1 MLLTLL
7 WLFTMLG
14 CTSCSTPME
23 SVPNHTMR
31 IGQPEMESGKE
42 LDLNIFTNK
51 AECLGAGVSP
61 DEVHLCTPWM
71 DRSTGQVRLG
81 FQFRLE
87 SEPFPLPVWKE
98 HVDVLHDGAKVL
110 DGEGAMRVEVIPHG
124 PNRANQIFLLVIDG
138 SASMTNVDNDG
149 QQRIEKVREALLMD
163 EVVDKFFPGDGIKTG
178 VVLLTFTNGIPQP
191 VGGKLEVIKNPG
203 KYRKVVRDQ
212 LGVRGGYTHLYDA
225 VRDSTGILLQ
235 NEELEYHLALWQAE
249 PTVVVLTD
257 GFNNQAYD
265 DTCGTNAPRLSML
278 LKHLDNVRHGDEVDI
293 RTRPSVYAVGLGRP
307 LRRKTKVLAAVDPK
321 VKDVKP
327 RKLCGGKFV
336 NERIDGGLERVG
348 IDNGSLEWIAT
359 HGGGFSFVRQDSEG
373 IGRAFAEAAATRYD
387 WFELRYQVDPAY
399 LRREFETTM
408 RLRTFASAEA
418 KVKLYPSGWLDP
430 PTSVLDDDG
439 WAQPAPRRQII
450 AQVMPLLGLL
460 AGLIFLSAGLF
471 NTRRALFG
479 RVGRPKSPPGA

>member
-1 MLLTLL
+1 VLVTLL
-7 WLFTMLG
+7 WLFTLMG

-23 SVPNHTMR
+23 SVPGHTMR
-31 IGQPEMESGKE
+31 IGQPEITEGKE
-42 LDLNIFTNK
+42 LDLKIFTNE
-51 AECLGAGVSP
+51 AECLGSGVSP
-61 DEVHLCTPWM
+61 DEVNLCTPWM

-98 HVDVLHDGAKVL
+98 HVDVLHDGATVL
-110 DGEGAMRVEVIPHG
+110 DNEGVMRVQVIPHG
-124 PNRANQIFLLVIDG
+124 PNRANQIFILVIDG
-138 SASMTNVDNDG
+138 SASMMNVDSDG
-149 QQRIEKVREALLMD
+149 EQRIEKVREALLMP
-163 EVVDKFFPGDGIKTG
+163 EVVERFFPGDGIKTG
-178 VVLLTFTNGIPQP
+178 VVLMTFTNGTPQP
-191 VGGKLEVIKNPG
+191 VGGKIEVIKSAG

-225 VRDSTGILLQ
+225 VRDSTGILLD
-235 NEELEYHLALWQAE
+235 NKEIRYHLDLWQAE

-265 DTCGTNAPRLSML
+265 DTCGSNAPRLSML
-278 LKHLDNVRHGDEVDI
+278 LKHLDNVRRGDNVDI
-293 RTRPSVYAVGLGRP
+293 RSRPSVYAVGLGRP
-307 LRRKTKVLAAVDPK
+307 LRRKTKVLEAVDEK

-348 IDNGSLEWIAT
+348 IDNASLQWMAT
-359 HGGGFSFVRQDSEG
+359 HGGGFAFVRQDSEG
-373 IGRAFAEAAATRYD
+373 IGKAFAEAAATRYD

-399 LRREFETTM
+399 LRREFETTL

-418 KVKLYPSGWLDP
+418 KVKLFPSGWMDP
-430 PTSVLDDDG
+430 PTGVVDEDG
-439 WAQPAPRRQII
+439 WAQPAPKRSILASI
-450 AQVMPLLGLL
+450 MPVLGLL
-460 AGLIFLSAGLF
+460 AGMVFLSAGLV

-479 RVGRPKSPPGA
+479 RVGRPKGP